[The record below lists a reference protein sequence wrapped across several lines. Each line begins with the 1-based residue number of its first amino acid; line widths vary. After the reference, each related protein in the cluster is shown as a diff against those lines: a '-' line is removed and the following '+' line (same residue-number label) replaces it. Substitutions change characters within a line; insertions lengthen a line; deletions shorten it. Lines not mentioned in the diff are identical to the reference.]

1 MYKGRRV
8 ITLKNLVKL
17 QGVFAIMSLAYL
29 FISLWRQQ
37 TMGEALSAAAIVP
50 SILMFIVYL
59 GCLLFPRLD
68 QVKLYRVAMVLAIL
82 LFGGGGV
89 IGNVMRYFDSGLADY
104 ASFTAWAIAVM
115 INTFGTVLNTIAVFG
130 LYKHGKVEGE

>member
-1 MYKGRRV
+1 M

-68 QVKLYRVAMVLAIL
+68 QVKLYRVAMVLAIV